1 MINIKNTQRKYV
13 LNISQIKSDVEHILH
28 ELDYSSYD
36 IGIWFTTNNTIREYN
51 NNYRQKDKAT
61 DILSF
66 PYHPDLIAGKR
77 IKAQFSEDE
86 NLGDLIISPEY
97 VQKHA
102 IEYNTTLE
110 DRLRVILV
118 HGICHLLGY
127 DHITDSDY
135 KKMHKLEL
143 LLLKKL
149 QLQEE
154 K

>member
-1 MINIKNTQRKYV
+1 MINIKNTQRKYT
-13 LNISQIKSDVEHILH
+13 LNISQIKGDVERVLQ
-28 ELDYSSYD
+28 ELNYSSYD

-51 NNYRQKDKAT
+51 NNYRHKDKAT

-66 PYHPDLIAGKR
+66 PYHIDLIAGKR
-77 IKAQFSEDE
+77 IKAKFPEDE

-97 VQKHA
+97 VEKYA
-102 IEYNTTLE
+102 REYNTTFE
-110 DRLRVILV
+110 DRLQVTLV

-127 DHITDSDY
+127 DHITDPDY